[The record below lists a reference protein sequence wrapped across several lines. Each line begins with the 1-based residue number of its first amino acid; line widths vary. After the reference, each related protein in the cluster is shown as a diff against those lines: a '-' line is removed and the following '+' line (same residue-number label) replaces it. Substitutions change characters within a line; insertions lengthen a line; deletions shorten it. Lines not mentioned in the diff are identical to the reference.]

1 MVSRSILFVDDY
13 DMLRKIYL
21 EILSDAGY
29 EVQGASG
36 AKECMESLSQGVPDL
51 ILLDIMM
58 KPVDGWT
65 TLNQIRTF
73 SSSSQVPVI
82 MISGKAILPQ
92 EITNYAPSIDGYL
105 RKPLQNVTLLQSLED
120 FFIWFE
126 KLTTECER
134 ARKNGGDPDL
144 VDQYFSSTRE
154 YRSSRQMNE
163 MIHREYDKGRDN
175 QPSDILTE
183 AFAEIDSY
191 IQTVEKKLRDTADKI
206 GITPDFS

>member
-144 VDQYFSSTRE
+144 VDQYFSITRE

>member
-36 AKECMESLSQGVPDL
+36 AKECMESLSQGIPDL

-73 SSSSQVPVI
+73 PSSSRVPVI

-105 RKPLQNVTLLQSLED
+105 RKPLQNVTLLQSIEE

-126 KLTTECER
+126 ELTTECQSVR
-134 ARKNGGDPDL
+134 NAGADPNL
-144 VDQYFSSTRE
+144 VDQYFLFRRE

-175 QPSDILTE
+175 HPSDILTE
-183 AFAEIDSY
+183 AFAEIDTY
-191 IQTVEKKLRDTADKI
+191 VQEVEKRLRDTADQL
-206 GITPDFS
+206 GISRDFS

>member
-29 EVQGASG
+29 TVQGASG
-36 AKECMESLSQGVPDL
+36 AKECMESLTCSVPDL

-65 TLNQIRTF
+65 TLSQIRAF
-73 SSSSQVPVI
+73 PSSSRLPVI

-92 EITNYAPSIDGYL
+92 EITCYSPSIDGYL
-105 RKPLQNVTLLQSLED
+105 RKPLQNVTLLQSIEE
-120 FFIWFE
+120 FFTWFE
-126 KLTTECER
+126 QLTTECDR
-134 ARKNGGDPDL
+134 ARNAGADPDL
-144 VDQYFSSTRE
+144 VDQYFSIRRE
-154 YRSSRQMNE
+154 YRSCSQMSE

-175 QPSDILTE
+175 HSSDILTE

-191 IQTVEKKLRDTADKI
+191 VREVEKRLRDTAEKI
-206 GITPDFS
+206 GIPPESV